1 MGFAGRSFGA
11 DSGTEVPK
19 IPGERNFVYNI
30 PPSPFEMSLELE
42 RAFKNGSRVHFF
54 GHIQCSFQSCVL
66 LICGTGRQPLVGKK
80 KRIAGSEETTNI
92 YKLGE
97 KQTKYS
103 KTPQIKDLRESWRR
117 TRTTSEDLVFFAGS
131 CFPSRLNVQRPHGFV
146 PLSPIS
152 AGSPEGCYANMFG
165 ASC

>member
-80 KRIAGSEETTNI
+80 KESQAARKQQISINLEKNKQNTVKPPKKKISGS
-92 YKLGE
+92 LGE
-97 KQTKYS
+97 EPVQPLK
-103 KTPQIKDLRESWRR
+103 IW
-117 TRTTSEDLVFFAGS
+117 
-131 CFPSRLNVQRPHGFV
+131 CFSPV
-146 PLSPIS
+146 P
-152 AGSPEGCYANMFG
+152 
-165 ASC
+165 ASQVA